1 MRLHEYSV
9 FARFRYNDLKVGIS
23 SGNQALKR
31 CAFVGTNPADE
42 PITSG
47 LPVIRT
53 EWELRGN
60 FLTQAIARAYP
71 SQNYHVELLYQR
83 RTRRA
88 RRVFQRLTPPT
99 AVSIFN
105 GICSG

>member
-31 CAFVGTNPADE
+31 CAFVSTNPTDE

-47 LPVIRT
+47 LPVIRAGA
-53 EWELRGN
+53 LGR
-60 FLTQAIARAYP
+60 FTQRCFKIA
-71 SQNYHVELLYQR
+71 SGR
-83 RTRRA
+83 R
-88 RRVFQRLTPPT
+88 
-99 AVSIFN
+99 
-105 GICSG
+105 

>member
-31 CAFVGTNPADE
+31 CAFVGTNQKKDE

-47 LPVIRT
+47 LPVTRP
-53 EWELRGN
+53 ESAASANG
-60 FLTQAIARAYP
+60 AAKC
-71 SQNYHVELLYQR
+71 SQPDFEERLSSWGLQPR
-83 RTRRA
+83 FQF
-88 RRVFQRLTPPT
+88 RVAAAFHPEPVR
-99 AVSIFN
+99 SCN
-105 GICSG
+105 KR

>member
-31 CAFVGTNPADE
+31 CAFVVTNQKDE

-47 LPVIRT
+47 LLVIHPESDANT
-53 EWELRGN
+53 SIGFW
-60 FLTQAIARAYP
+60 
-71 SQNYHVELLYQR
+71 S
-83 RTRRA
+83 
-88 RRVFQRLTPPT
+88 FQKDLEANLFGGRDGT
-99 AVSIFN
+99 V
-105 GICSG
+105 